1 MQMDV
6 YHFQFAVIFQFRFE
20 QLTDAQDGLA

>member
-1 MQMDV
+1 MDV